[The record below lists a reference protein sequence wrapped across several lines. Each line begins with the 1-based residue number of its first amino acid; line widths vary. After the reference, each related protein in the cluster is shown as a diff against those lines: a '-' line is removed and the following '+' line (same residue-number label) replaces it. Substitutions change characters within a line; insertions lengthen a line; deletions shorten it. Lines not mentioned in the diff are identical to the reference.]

1 MDEHLDRLQR
11 AADAHHAA
19 AAAEEVARKAL
30 YSIIR
35 EVSSPPGS
43 RKSGLV
49 KQADIVRITG
59 WTREHIR
66 KIVDPSKKVGG
77 TAE

>member
-1 MDEHLDRLQR
+1 MDEHIDRLQR
-11 AADAHHAA
+11 AADTHHAA
-19 AAAEEVARKAL
+19 AATEEAARKAL
-30 YSIIR
+30 YAIIR
-35 EVSSPPGS
+35 EVSSPAGP

-66 KIVDPSKKVGG
+66 KIAKG
-77 TAE
+77 